1 MASQIDFTNLDLDPS
16 LNIPKG
22 EPVIGIDLGTIY
34 SCVGILRQNQV
45 DIIPD
50 NADGKTII
58 ASMVCNKDD
67 QWLIG
72 DSAKNNMTEYYK
84 TTMFESKRLLGLKF
98 SNKKVQ
104 NDIKNWP
111 NKIIEDQVTKKPQYV
126 IEINGKEEKFFPEDV
141 SSMILKYL
149 KDFAEVYEGG
159 KPIKYAVI
167 TVPAHF
173 NNRQRK
179 ATIEA
184 AEKAGL
190 KIVKIINE
198 PTAAAIAYIQQIG
211 INEEPKRLLIFD
223 IGGGTFDVSV
233 LQIKN
238 KEYSVL
244 SSCGISHLGGED
256 FNKELQKYVIEEIK
270 KIPEF
275 QGIDFEDKTKEEN
288 LNALRKLRDTIE
300 RVKIEL
306 SRLKETSC
314 FIEALYNGKNF
325 KMKITREKYEE
336 LCKELWQQC
345 FVKVDEAISL
355 AKLKRDDIEQIIL
368 VGGAIRTPKIQQ
380 MIRDYFPGKK
390 VLQNINVDEV
400 VAYGATLSAYV
411 DVKIRDITSKN
422 IGIEVSGGKMAT
434 IIEKGTVLP
443 LIGKTLNYKK
453 DFHLGGKNPKSQTI
467 KVYEG
472 NSTTASDN
480 AYLGKFIISVNQGK
494 KDETISIS
502 MNIDHNSILHVKR
515 IGNEKEEIDLKLN
528 LLENE

>member
-1 MASQIDFTNLDLDPS
+1 MNSKIDFNNLVLDSS

-45 DIIPD
+45 YIIPD
-50 NADGKTII
+50 NADGRTII
-58 ASMVCNKDD
+58 PSMVCYKDD

-72 DSAKNNMTEYYK
+72 DSAKNNMVEYYK
-84 TTMFESKRLLGLKF
+84 TTMFESKRLLGLKY
-98 SNKKVQ
+98 SNKKVKE
-104 NDIKNWP
+104 DIKNWP
-111 NKIIEDQVTKKPQYV
+111 NKIIEDPVTKKPQYV
-126 IEINGKEEKFFPEDV
+126 IDINGKEEKFFPEDV

-149 KDFAEVYEGG
+149 KNFAEVYESE
-159 KPIKYAVI
+159 KKIKYAVI

-173 NNRQRK
+173 NNLQRA

-190 KIVKIINE
+190 KVVKIINE

-211 INEEPKRLLIFD
+211 INEKEKKLLIFD
-223 IGGGTFDVSV
+223 IGGGTFDASV

-244 SSCGISHLGGED
+244 SSCGESHLGGED
-256 FNKELQKYVIEEIK
+256 FNNELQKYVIEEIK

-275 QGIDFEDKTKEEN
+275 KDIDFEDKTKEEN

-300 RVKIEL
+300 KVKIEL

-314 FIEALYNGKNF
+314 FIEALYNAKNF
-325 KMKITREKYEE
+325 KMKITREKYEK
-336 LCKELWQQC
+336 LCEELWKKF

-368 VGGAIRTPKIQQ
+368 VGGSIRTPKIQK
-380 MIRDYFPGKK
+380 MIKEYFPNKK

-400 VAYGATLSAYV
+400 VAFGATLSAYV
-411 DVKIRDITSKN
+411 DVELRDITSKD
-422 IGIEVSGGKMAT
+422 IGIEVSGGKMST
-434 IIEKGTVLP
+434 IIPRGTVLP
-443 LIGKTLNYKK
+443 VINATLNHKK
-453 DFHLGGKNPKSQTI
+453 EFHLGGKNPKSQAI

-472 NSTTASDN
+472 NNPKASEN
-480 AYLGKFIISVNQGK
+480 VYLGKFMISVNQGK
-494 KDETISIS
+494 EDETIIIS

-515 IGNEKEEIDLKLN
+515 IGSENEEIDLKLN
-528 LLENE
+528 FS

>member
-1 MASQIDFTNLDLDPS
+1 MVDSEWKSENELWM
-16 LNIPKG
+16 
-22 EPVIGIDLGTIY
+22 GIDLGTIY
-34 SCVGILRQNQV
+34 SCIGIIRKGQIETV
-45 DIIPD
+45 ADKADGSRIIP
-50 NADGKTII
+50 
-58 ASMVCNKDD
+58 SMVCYKDD
-67 QWLIG
+67 QWLYG
-72 DSAKNNMTEYYK
+72 NSAKNNMTEYYK

-149 KDFAEVYEGG
+149 KEFAQVYESG
-159 KPIKYAVI
+159 KTIKYAVI

-173 NNRQRK
+173 NNLQRA

-211 INEEPKRLLIFD
+211 INEQAKKLLIFD
-223 IGGGTFDVSV
+223 IGGGTFDASV

-238 KEYSVL
+238 KEYSIL

-256 FNKELQKYVIEEIK
+256 FNIELQKYVIEEIK

-275 QGIDFEDKTKEEN
+275 QGIDFEDKAKEEN
-288 LNALRKLRDTIE
+288 LIALRKLRDTIE
-300 RVKIEL
+300 KVKIEL

-336 LCKELWQQC
+336 LCKELWELC
-345 FVKVDEAISL
+345 FVKVDEALSL

-368 VGGAIRTPKIQQ
+368 VGGSIRTPKIQQ
-380 MIRDYFPGKK
+380 MIKEHFPGKK

-411 DVKIRDITSKN
+411 DVKLRDITSKN
-422 IGIEVSGGKMAT
+422 IGIEISGGKMAT

-443 LIGKTLNYKK
+443 VINKTLNYKK
-453 DFHLGGKNPKSQTI
+453 EFLLGGKNPKSQII

-472 NSTTASDN
+472 NSTTALDN
-480 AYLGKFIISVNQGK
+480 VYLGKFIISVNQGK
-494 KDETISIS
+494 KDEIITIS
-502 MNIDHNSILHVKR
+502 MNIDHNSILHVKG
-515 IGNEKEEIDLKLN
+515 IGSKNEEIDLKLN

>member
-58 ASMVCNKDD
+58 ASMVCYKDD

-111 NKIIEDQVTKKPQYV
+111 NKIIEEPITKKPQYV

-184 AEKAGL
+184 AEKAEL

-300 RVKIEL
+300 KVKIEL

-400 VAYGATLSAYV
+400 VSYGATLSAYV

-494 KDETISIS
+494 KDETITIS

-515 IGNEKEEIDLKLN
+515 IGSKNEEIDLKLN

>member
-1 MASQIDFTNLDLDPS
+1 
-16 LNIPKG
+16 
-22 EPVIGIDLGTIY
+22 
-34 SCVGILRQNQV
+34 
-45 DIIPD
+45 
-50 NADGKTII
+50 
-58 ASMVCNKDD
+58 MV
-67 QWLIG
+67 
-72 DSAKNNMTEYYK
+72 EYYK
-84 TTMFESKRLLGLKF
+84 TTMFESKRLLGLKY
-98 SNKKVQ
+98 SNKKVKE
-104 NDIKNWP
+104 DIKNWP
-111 NKIIEDQVTKKPQYV
+111 NKIIEDPVTKKPQYV

-149 KDFAEVYEGG
+149 KEFAQVYESG
-159 KPIKYAVI
+159 KTIKYAVI

-173 NNRQRK
+173 NNLQRA

-184 AEKAGL
+184 AEKTGL

-211 INEEPKRLLIFD
+211 INEQPKKLLIFD
-223 IGGGTFDVSV
+223 IGGGTFDASV

-244 SSCGISHLGGED
+244 SSCGESHLGGED
-256 FNKELQKYVIEEIK
+256 FNNELQKYVIEEIK

-275 QGIDFEDKTKEEN
+275 KDIDFEDKTKEEN

-300 RVKIEL
+300 KVKIEL

-336 LCKELWQQC
+336 LCKKLWEQC

-380 MIRDYFPGKK
+380 MIKDYFPGKK

-422 IGIEVSGGKMAT
+422 IGIEISGGKMAT

-443 LIGKTLNYKK
+443 LIGKTLNYLKE
-453 DFHLGGKNPKSQTI
+453 FQLGGKNPKSQTI

-472 NSTTASDN
+472 NSTTASEN
-480 AYLGKFIISVNQGK
+480 AYLGKFTISINQGK
-494 KDETISIS
+494 KDEKIKIS

-515 IGNEKEEIDLKLN
+515 IGSKNEEIDLKLN